1 MRTERL
7 RALRRSGNAPIIPDV
22 GGVSISGAGHRMKL
36 RVLFLLAVP
45 LCPLGC
51 TSSKPETSS
60 RYSNAFK
67 PRDVKTV
74 KAEEAPIVA
83 GKTSKVYHTRHCRY
97 AAALNGVVG
106 YVTARDA

>member
-1 MRTERL
+1 
-7 RALRRSGNAPIIPDV
+7 
-22 GGVSISGAGHRMKL
+22 MKL

-45 LCPLGC
+45 LCALGC

-106 YVTARDA
+106 YATARDAEIKGLIPCEFCNPQLNAASVTPQK